1 MATLTEEQIKELSGN
16 LTNLSSGLESFSSSL
31 EEQSVISSDGMASEV
46 EGATKTKDQ
55 LSGPTQV
62 TSAEQFK
69 ALTGREPAQD
79 EKSQIET
86 GVLSFDPSTGKT
98 FSTPKTATGQ
108 DDRTEE
114 QKKVDQIISLGGV
127 PEEGGTI
134 RKNLTEEEQTAVNL
148 RKAEAEVQLA
158 QDRLNNFETS
168 LANDKYLQQLLRD
181 TGAVFEER
189 VKEMVRVNE
198 SRNAALRQL
207 GFRL

>member
-69 ALTGREPAQD
+69 SLTGREPAQD

-86 GVLSFDPSTGKT
+86 GVLSFEPSTGKT
-98 FSTPKTATGQ
+98 FSTPKTIQEGGADT
-108 DDRTEE
+108 RTEE
-114 QKKVDQIISLGGV
+114 QIRLDQIISLGGV
-127 PEEGGTI
+127 VEEDGTL
-134 RKNLTEEEQTAVNL
+134 RKLLTEEEQTSVNL
-148 RKAEAEVQLA
+148 RKAEAVVRFA
-158 QDRLNNFETS
+158 QDCLYHFIAS
-168 LANDKYLQQLLRD
+168 FGSDK
-181 TGAVFEER
+181 
-189 VKEMVRVNE
+189 
-198 SRNAALRQL
+198 
-207 GFRL
+207 